1 MSKASD
7 KLRKYMEDKKL
18 TQVTFAGLLGL
29 TQSTI
34 SNALNDKRLRE
45 TTKQIFKDELNIP
58 LAWWY
63 M

>member
-7 KLRKYMEDKKL
+7 KLRKYIEDKKL
-18 TQVTFAGLLGL
+18 TQVTFADLLGL

-45 TTKQIFKDELNIP
+45 KTRQLFEDKLGIKKQ
-58 LAWWY
+58 WWY